1 MEKTEF
7 FLSLVPESGQLSR
20 KEKPM
25 KKPGIFLRL
34 LPAVLAVVLLA
45 PGTAPA
51 AAVPDFVALA
61 KELKPAVVNIST
73 SKLVKP
79 KRPTLPGPQSPNNDF
94 FDEFFN
100 RFFQGQPNVPR
111 KERSLGSGFLISRE
125 GYILTNEHVVD
136 GADEIKVRLDD
147 GRSFTAAV
155 KGQDSKLDIA
165 LLKIDA
171 GGELPAARLG
181 DSEALEVGEW
191 VMAIGNPFG
200 LSETVTVGIVS
211 AKGRVIGAGPYDNFI
226 QTDASINPGNSGGPL
241 FNSQGLV
248 VGINS
253 AIVSGGQGIG
263 FAIPIN
269 AVKDILPQ
277 LKETGHV
284 VRGWLGVT
292 IQPMTPQLAESFGL
306 KEAKG
311 ALVSEVIKDSPAAR
325 AGLRRGDIIVSL
337 DGKEVDNIG
346 DLPRLVAAIPVG
358 EKIKIGLHRD
368 GKSMEVT
375 AKVGKL
381 AETEEETSTA
391 EGASAGTLGLTVVD
405 VTPDAAR
412 AYGLASEKGALVTAI
427 DPSGPAADSDL
438 RPGDLIIEVD
448 GSQIDQVKDFAEI
461 AGKAKKGQVL
471 RLLVQRGESVF
482 YTTIQME

>member
-1 MEKTEF
+1 
-7 FLSLVPESGQLSR
+7 
-20 KEKPM
+20 M
-25 KKPGIFLRL
+25 KKPGNLLRL
-34 LPAVLAVVLLA
+34 LLVVPAMALLVPVAV
-45 PGTAPA
+45 PA
-51 AAVPDFVALA
+51 ATVPDFVALA
-61 KELKPAVVNIST
+61 KELKPAVVNVST
-73 SKLVKP
+73 SKVVKP
-79 KRPTLPGPQSPNNDF
+79 KRPRLPGPQSPDNDF
-94 FDEFFN
+94 FDQFFN

-111 KERSLGSGFLISRE
+111 KERSLGSGFIISPD

-147 GRSFTAAV
+147 GRSFTAVV
-155 KGQDSKLDIA
+155 KGQDQKLDIA

-171 GGELPAARLG
+171 GGDLPVARLG
-181 DSEALEVGEW
+181 DSDALQVGEW

-241 FNSQGLV
+241 FDSQGRV

-269 AVKDILPQ
+269 AVKAILPQ
-277 LKETGHV
+277 LKKTGHV

-311 ALVSEVIKDSPAAR
+311 ALVSEVVKDSPAEQ
-325 AGLRRGDIIVSL
+325 AGIRRGDIIVSL
-337 DGKEVDNIG
+337 QDKEVENVS

-358 EKIKIGLHRD
+358 EKINIGLLRD
-368 GKSMEVT
+368 GKKIDVT
-375 AKVGKL
+375 ATVGKL
-381 AETEEETSTA
+381 AETEEKAGTA
-391 EGASAGTLGLTVVD
+391 PGGSAGTLGLTVTD
-405 VTPDAAR
+405 VTPDAAQT
-412 AYGLASEKGALVTAI
+412 YGLTGDKGALVTAV
-427 DPSGPAADSDL
+427 DPSGPAADSDI
-438 RPGDLIIEVD
+438 RPGDLIIEVNSKRVD
-448 GSQIDQVKDFAEI
+448 TVKEFAESVK
-461 AGKAKKGQVL
+461 KAKKGQVL
-471 RLLVQRGESVF
+471 RLLIQRGESVF
-482 YTTIQME
+482 YTTIQVE